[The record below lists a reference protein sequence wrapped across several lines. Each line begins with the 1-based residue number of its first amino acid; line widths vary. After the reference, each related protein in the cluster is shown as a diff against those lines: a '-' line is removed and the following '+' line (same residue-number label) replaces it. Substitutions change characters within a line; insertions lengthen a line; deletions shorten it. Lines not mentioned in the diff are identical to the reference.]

1 MKIVV
6 RQFMRLPVERQL
18 WLKMNIAKAVNREI
32 ELNERNLSIKLV
44 IIYYYDMS
52 TRQAES
58 MTNLIS

>member
-1 MKIVV
+1 
-6 RQFMRLPVERQL
+6 MRLPVERQL